1 MVVEVERGWRLSST
15 RRTLPGVA
23 GSLGEPCT
31 KVLSEGS
38 EEW

>member
-15 RRTLPGVA
+15 RRTLPGLA
-23 GSLGEPCT
+23 NYKEPCT